1 MIFKKVKTKKKKVI
15 LLNSKAGEKDLQSP
29 AYKA

>member
-1 MIFKKVKTKKKKVI
+1 MIFKKVKKKKKVI